1 MKEKILAA
9 LKTKFQNL
17 GFTEKAFGGVA
28 EYLAATVTEE
38 DKIETAIS
46 GVEPLLKS
54 FQGDI
59 DKRVNDAVA
68 KTKAELE
75 KKTEDPKGNPK
86 SKEGNDDEVPQWAK
100 DMQAKLEAYEK
111 KESQSVL
118 TSKLRDTLKQKGVT
132 ESYLKRISLSVN
144 SENEIEQLAT
154 DIEADFLATKQD
166 MINQGMVAEAPKSNG
181 GIADK
186 AEIDDYLKEKF
197 PEVKS

>member
-1 MKEKILAA
+1 MKDKILAA

-17 GFTEKAFGGVA
+17 GFGDKAFGGVA
-28 EYLAATVTEE
+28 DYLAATVTEE
-38 DKIETAIS
+38 SQIETAIS

-68 KTKAELE
+68 KTKTELE
-75 KKTEDPKGNPK
+75 KKTEDPKGNPNPK
-86 SKEGNDDEVPQWAK
+86 DGKENEIPQWAK

-111 KESQSVL
+111 KESQSAL
-118 TSKLRDTLKQKGVT
+118 TSKLRDILKQKGVT
-132 ESYLKRISLSVN
+132 ESYLKRINLSVN
-144 SENEIEQLAT
+144 SENEIDQLAT
-154 DIEADFLATKQD
+154 EVEADFLATKQD
-166 MINQGMVAEAPKSNG
+166 MINQGLVAEAPKNNG
-181 GIADK
+181 GVADK

>member
-1 MKEKILAA
+1 MKDKILAA

-17 GFTEKAFGGVA
+17 GFGDKAFGGVA
-28 EYLAATVTEE
+28 DYLAATVTEE
-38 DKIETAIS
+38 SQIETAIS

-68 KTKAELE
+68 KTKSELE
-75 KKTEDPKGNPK
+75 KKTDDTKGNPDPKGGKDN
-86 SKEGNDDEVPQWAK
+86 EIPQWAK

-111 KESQSVL
+111 KESQSAL
-118 TSKLRDTLKQKGVT
+118 TSKLRDILKQKGVT
-132 ESYLKRISLSVN
+132 ESYLKRINLSVN
-144 SENEIEQLAT
+144 SEDEIQQLAT
-154 DIEADFLATKQD
+154 EVEADFLATKQD
-166 MINQGMVAEAPKSNG
+166 MINQGLVAEAPKNNG
-181 GIADK
+181 GVADK

>member
-28 EYLAATVTEE
+28 DYLAATVTEE

-111 KESQSVL
+111 KESQSAL
-118 TSKLRDTLKQKGVT
+118 TLKLRDTLKQKGVT

-154 DIEADFLATKQD
+154 EIEADFLATKQD
-166 MINQGMVAEAPKSNG
+166 MINQGLVAEAPKNNG